1 MEESDSRSSLDLDAL
16 AVSDR
21 FLLFNFTRR
30 DDHVAYLWVLRALDR
45 LRAVHQVQAHTD
57 DVARALEELAR
68 AHDEVPRIDGRLRE
82 RLDALADDKV
92 LHRLEDAS
100 RAGSLAR
107 YRNRQS
113 VYQFSELGYRA
124 FTAVEGVLSARI
136 RDANLSRL
144 VFSDIL
150 DDLKALAAAT
160 RQSDK
165 EQVYRRLSRLDTV
178 LDDMSRRA
186 AAFHLTLGEI
196 VRSTDTSPG
205 TFLRYKNVLLA
216 HMTDFMDELDRYLP
230 RLTAAVLEVEAVG
243 LDTMLELAA
252 DADERPFMTSVEL
265 LDDWRRRWT
274 ALRAWFAV
282 SPVSASPASSA
293 SAAGSDGESRAEGLR
308 TATRTAVSGVIA
320 LLRQV
325 TEAQRGGVNRSS
337 QLRHLAE
344 WVFAAPDEPAAHALM
359 TAAFNLRTARHL
371 GGAHDDAE
379 QISTRSQWW
388 DAPGVEIS
396 VTLFRRGKAPT
407 PGVPQPA
414 RNNAAVKAELRRRQ
428 VADRAAERQAATRLL
443 HDGAHGRV
451 LDDKEVRVLLR
462 LLTLATESRTVVA
475 GRIGSASGG
484 NDVLTMRLVPDAQ
497 GSSVQ
502 THGGVMHLPGVRLEL
517 APAGPSAKAPV
528 ESRALARDS
537 TGATPE
543 SGIA

>member
-1 MEESDSRSSLDLDAL
+1 MPDQPKPDQTSDGASRGERNALDLDAL

-21 FLLFNFTRR
+21 FRLFNFTRR

-57 DVARALEELAR
+57 DVAAALAELA
-68 AHDEVPRIDGRLRE
+68 AVHDEVPGLNGTLRE
-82 RLDALADDKV
+82 KLDALAEDGMV
-92 LHRLEDAS
+92 HRLEDAS

-150 DDLKALAAAT
+150 DDLKALAAAA
-160 RQSDK
+160 RAQDA

-186 AAFHLTLGEI
+186 ARFHLTLGEI
-196 VRSTDTSPG
+196 IRSTDTSPD
-205 TFLRYKNVLLA
+205 TFLRYKNALLT
-216 HMTDFMDELDRYLP
+216 HMTDFMAELDRYLP
-230 RLTAAVLEVEAVG
+230 RLAAAVAEADG
-243 LDTMLELAA
+243 AAAGQEPDAMLRLAA
-252 DADERPFMTSVEL
+252 QADERPFLSHDEL
-265 LDDWRRRWT
+265 LDDWRRRWA
-274 ALRAWFAV
+274 ALRAWFADD
-282 SPVSASPASSA
+282 SATD
-293 SAAGSDGESRAEGLR
+293 DGAMESRAEGLR
-308 TATRTAVSGVIA
+308 TATRAAVSAVIA

-344 WVFAAPDEPAAHALM
+344 WVFSTPDEGAAYALM
-359 TAAFNLRTARHL
+359 SAAFNLRSVRHL
-371 GGAHDDAE
+371 GAAHDDAE
-379 QISTRSQWW
+379 QISSRTPWW

-414 RNNAAVKAELRRRQ
+414 RSNPAVKAELRRRQ
-428 VADRAAERQAATRLL
+428 AAERQAEREAAHRLL
-443 HDGAHGRV
+443 QAGAHDRV
-451 LDDKEVRVLLR
+451 LDDAETKVLLR
-462 LLTLATESRTVVA
+462 LLTLATEARTVVA
-475 GRIGSASGG
+475 GRLAAAAGGS
-484 NDVLTMRLVPDAQ
+484 DVLTMRLIPSQA
-497 GSSVQ
+497 GSAVRTAS
-502 THGGVMHLPGVRLEL
+502 GVLHLPGFELQLE
-517 APAGPSAKAPV
+517 PAG
-528 ESRALARDS
+528 RR
-537 TGATPE
+537 
-543 SGIA
+543 